1 MLYWTIQWIII
12 SLILIILLHN
22 LYTFLKN
29 TLTFPKVKDLV
40 TRPTQRYNELLSTI
54 KNDNAD
60 FKPTTKLPGEN
71 EGMKNELKHFLNE
84 LKNSKATSAGG
95 SHTSAGGATSAGGSP
110 TNAIEATNAGGTT
123 NIDDI
128 IIPSNNIQPSNEILA
143 GGTSTDFFSNFNTDK

>member
-54 KNDNAD
+54 KNENAD
-60 FKPTTKLPGEN
+60 FKSTTKLPGEN

-84 LKNSKATSAGG
+84 LKNSKTTNGSGG
-95 SHTSAGGATSAGGSP
+95 P
-110 TNAIEATNAGGTT
+110 TNAGGTTNGSGGPTNAGGTT

-128 IIPSNNIQPSNEILA
+128 IIPPNDIQPSNEILT
-143 GGTSTDFFSNFNTDK
+143 GGTSTDFFSNF

>member
-60 FKPTTKLPGEN
+60 FKPTTKLPSEN

-84 LKNSKATSAGG
+84 LKNSKTTSAG
-95 SHTSAGGATSAGGSP
+95 SSP
-110 TNAIEATNAGGTT
+110 TSAIEATNVGGTT
-123 NIDDI
+123 NINDI
-128 IIPSNNIQPSNEILA
+128 IVPPNNIQPSNEILT

>member
-22 LYTFLKN
+22 LYTFFKN

-60 FKPTTKLPGEN
+60 FKPTTKLPSEN

-84 LKNSKATSAGG
+84 LKNSKTTNGI
-95 SHTSAGGATSAGGSP
+95 GA
-110 TNAIEATNAGGTT
+110 T

-128 IIPSNNIQPSNEILA
+128 IIPPNNIQPSNEILA
-143 GGTSTDFFSNFNTDK
+143 GGTSTDFFSNVLS

>member
-22 LYTFLKN
+22 LYTFLKS

-60 FKPTTKLPGEN
+60 FKPTTKLPNEN

-84 LKNSKATSAGG
+84 LKNSKTTNGI
-95 SHTSAGGATSAGGSP
+95 GA
-110 TNAIEATNAGGTT
+110 T

-128 IIPSNNIQPSNEILA
+128 IIPPNNIQPSNEILA
-143 GGTSTDFFSNFNTDK
+143 GGTSTDFFSNVLS

>member
-60 FKPTTKLPGEN
+60 FKPSTKLPSEN

-84 LKNSKATSAGG
+84 LKNSKATSAD
-95 SHTSAGGATSAGGSP
+95 GSP
-110 TNAIEATNAGGTT
+110 TNAIKATNAGGTT

-128 IIPSNNIQPSNEILA
+128 IIPPNDIQPSNEILA

>member
-54 KNDNAD
+54 KNENAD
-60 FKPTTKLPGEN
+60 FKSTTKLPGEN

-84 LKNSKATSAGG
+84 LKNSKATSP
-95 SHTSAGGATSAGGSP
+95 GGATSAGGSP

-123 NIDDI
+123 NGSGTTNIDDI
-128 IIPSNNIQPSNEILA
+128 IIPPNDIQPSNEILT
-143 GGTSTDFFSNFNTDK
+143 GGTSTDFFSNF

>member
-22 LYTFLKN
+22 LYTFFKN

-40 TRPTQRYNELLSTI
+40 NRPTQRYNELLSTI

-60 FKPTTKLPGEN
+60 FKPTTKLPNEN

-84 LKNSKATSAGG
+84 LKNSKTTNGI
-95 SHTSAGGATSAGGSP
+95 GA
-110 TNAIEATNAGGTT
+110 T

-128 IIPSNNIQPSNEILA
+128 IIPPNNIQPSNEILA
-143 GGTSTDFFSNFNTDK
+143 GGTSTDFFSNF

>member
-40 TRPTQRYNELLSTI
+40 NRPTQRYNELLSTI

-60 FKPTTKLPGEN
+60 FKPTTKLPSEN

-84 LKNSKATSAGG
+84 LKNSKTTNGI
-95 SHTSAGGATSAGGSP
+95 GA
-110 TNAIEATNAGGTT
+110 T

-128 IIPSNNIQPSNEILA
+128 IIPPNNIQPSNEILA
-143 GGTSTDFFSNFNTDK
+143 GGTSTDFFSNVLS